1 MLEQCNGLLF
11 KDLLIDPHKKPTTK
25 KVLLSHAHSDHVKL
39 AKDPDF
45 YCTPQTADIVAVR
58 YPKKKYDVKL
68 NPIEFGKEKKFDS
81 YSIKLHENGHILGSA
96 QTQIFDDSGKEIVL
110 TSDFRLEDSMMF
122 KGAKP
127 LKSDILVLETTFGM
141 PEYSFP
147 AYGEVV
153 SQMTDWISQHA
164 KNKLVILA
172 GYSLGKAQEL
182 TRISNEAGVVPIVH
196 ESIFEMNEIYKKHGV
211 KTGDYIKMNHNLK
224 DSQVLIMPPSLVNR
238 HLFSTL
244 EYFDKR
250 EVTSAMATGWDYK
263 GYFDKIF
270 HLSNH
275 ADFEQL
281 MQYVEESDPK
291 LVFTDHGFCHE
302 FARKLTRKGFNA
314 KPLEQ
319 HHQKILGEF

>member
-1 MLEQCNGLLF
+1 MLKQDNGLLF

-25 KVLLSHAHSDHVKL
+25 KVLLSHAHADHVKL
-39 AKDPDF
+39 ASEPDF
-45 YCTPQTADIVAVR
+45 YCTSETAQLVEKR
-58 YPKKKYDVKL
+58 FPKKTYNVKL
-68 NPIEFGKEKKFDS
+68 KPMAYGRKKSFDS
-81 YSIKLHENGHILGSA
+81 YSIKLCENGHILGSA
-96 QTQIFDDSGKEIVL
+96 QTLISDDSGKEIAL
-110 TSDFRLEDSMMF
+110 TSDFRLEDSLIF
-122 KGAKP
+122 KGATP
-127 LKSDILVLETTFGM
+127 LKSDILVLETTFGL

-147 AYGEVV
+147 SYDEVV
-153 SQMTDWISQHA
+153 SEMTNWISTEG
-164 KNKLVILA
+164 KKKLIILA

-182 TRISNEAGVVPIVH
+182 TRISNEAGIVPIVH
-196 ESIFEMNEIYKKHGV
+196 ESIFEMNEIYKKNGV
-211 KTGDYIKMNHNLK
+211 KLGKYIKMDHNLK

-250 EVTSAMATGWDYK
+250 PITSAVATGWDYR

-275 ADFEQL
+275 ADYEQL
-281 MQYVEESDPK
+281 IEYVELANPK

-302 FARKLTRKGFNA
+302 FARKLNRKGFNA

-319 HHQKILGEF
+319 HKQKILGEF